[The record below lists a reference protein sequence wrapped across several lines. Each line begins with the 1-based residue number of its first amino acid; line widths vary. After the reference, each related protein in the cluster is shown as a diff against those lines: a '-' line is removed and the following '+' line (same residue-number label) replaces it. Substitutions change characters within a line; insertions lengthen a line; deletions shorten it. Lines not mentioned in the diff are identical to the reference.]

1 MSNTNLPKKLSKKKT
16 PSDKTK
22 QEFDQDEEVEESYPY
37 PRVRL
42 SKTKI
47 KDDKTSHTFEEVDW
61 DEEESELL
69 KEKLATITLYDYSQ
83 NKEFKKWQKN
93 FQESE
98 RGEEALINLKG
109 ISKKS
114 TTQIFKNLKNHI
126 LVSCF
131 LASKYDQEKEAYK
144 EGQIILKNIEEKDVL
159 SQIDS
164 VKRVLGFLGKSSI
177 EKYFSGPRSVHRT
190 IEKGKEFYLDRLKES
205 LPLYKLQM
213 ELLQKRIKNQKNNIK
228 IIGPLIYIKTPPKN
242 ALAQSSTNGLILNL
256 AYLFRHFTKSGEIP
270 LQNPLFG
277 RKRPI
282 PRQGKPNYSLIQDF
296 IEATLQVSITEQQIT
311 QRANDLLKGQNVQLS
326 YWPHELTL
334 PS

>member
-1 MSNTNLPKKLSKKKT
+1 MSDNHSRSKHSKIEIG
-16 PSDKTK
+16 DCKTK
-22 QEFDQDEEVEESYPY
+22 HITEKVYLD
-37 PRVRL
+37 
-42 SKTKI
+42 K
-47 KDDKTSHTFEEVDW
+47 KDSELKY
-61 DEEESELL
+61 EEET
-69 KEKLATITLYDYSQ
+69 TITLYDYSQ

-93 FQESE
+93 FQESV

-109 ISKKS
+109 VSKKS
-114 TTQIFKNLKNHI
+114 TTQNFKNLNNHI

-131 LASKYDQEKEAYK
+131 LASKYDQEKESYK

-164 VKRVLGFLGKSSI
+164 VKRVLGFLGKSSV
-177 EKYFSGPRSVHRT
+177 ENYFSGPRSVHRT

-213 ELLQKRIKNQKNNIK
+213 ELLQKRIKNQKKNIK
-228 IIGPLIYIKTPPKN
+228 IIGPLIYTKTPPKN

-256 AYLFRHFTKSGEIP
+256 AYLFRHFTENGEIP
-270 LQNPLFG
+270 LQMPRFG
-277 RKRPI
+277 RTRPI
-282 PRQGKPNYSLIQDF
+282 PLQGKPNYSLIQDF
-296 IEATLQVSITEQQIT
+296 IEATLQVSITKQQIM
-311 QRANDLLKGQNVQLS
+311 QRAIDLLKGQNVQLS